1 MKRAIKKLVI
11 PDSEQVRTEATKTL
25 VKELGIAK
33 AALFIRD
40 NLAQKTDYLSIK
52 EHLFGKLT
60 AAEIYTQIKGSP
72 ITGEK

>member
-11 PDSEQVRTEATKTL
+11 PDSEQVRTEAMQTL

-52 EHLFGKLT
+52 ERLIGKLT
-60 AAEIYTQIKGSP
+60 AAEIYQGIKGS
-72 ITGEK
+72 

>member
-11 PDSEQVRTEATKTL
+11 PDSEQVRTEATETL
-25 VKELGIAK
+25 VKELGVAK

-52 EHLFGKLT
+52 ERLFNKMP
-60 AAEIYTQIKGSP
+60 AAEIYARIK
-72 ITGEK
+72 KV